1 MQKTSNY
8 WRRRAVQARA
18 QAEAMLSASDRQ
30 VMLQISQTFERL
42 AATDQKPELPSEK
55 AQSQAANSQPE

>member
-30 VMLQISQTFERL
+30 VMLRISQTFERL
-42 AATDQKPELPSEK
+42 AATDQKAELPSEK
-55 AQSQAANSQPE
+55 AQS

>member
-42 AATDQKPELPSEK
+42 AATDQKAELPSEK

>member
-42 AATDQKPELPSEK
+42 AATDQKAELPSEK
-55 AQSQAANSQPE
+55 AQS